1 LSRVFSSF
9 YTNCYRLYHSKVT
22 DPLQKLTQIPRGSKA
37 GLRSAFGFPIRASG
51 QVVGIMTFFCRE
63 KQPSDEDLLQMM
75 AAVGSQLGQFVK
87 RKYAEKELQEAEASI
102 RFLYEQEKRQSEKL
116 AQQNLALEQAKL
128 ELEAANQELHR
139 LASVDGLTQIANRR
153 SFD

>member
-1 LSRVFSSF
+1 
-9 YTNCYRLYHSKVT
+9 
-22 DPLQKLTQIPRGSKA
+22 
-37 GLRSAFGFPIRASG
+37 
-51 QVVGIMTFFCRE
+51 
-63 KQPSDEDLLQMM
+63 M

-153 SFD
+153 SFDWQNIAIGMAADG